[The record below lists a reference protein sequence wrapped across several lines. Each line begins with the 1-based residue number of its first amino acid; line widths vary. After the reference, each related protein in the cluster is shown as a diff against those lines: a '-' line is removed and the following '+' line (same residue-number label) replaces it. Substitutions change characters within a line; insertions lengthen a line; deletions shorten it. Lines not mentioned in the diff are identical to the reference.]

1 MQYADFILS
10 CDASVGLFIFL
21 INPRKKSTTNGLFLK
36 HHLQRLKHVLSE
48 ARNMEIDIDLM
59 NTISHWLQWS
69 QL

>member
-1 MQYADFILS
+1 MQVSHCHVMLTLTF
-10 CDASVGLFIFL
+10 LFFR
-21 INPRKKSTTNGLFLK
+21 INPRKKSTTNGLFLE
-36 HHLQRLKHVLSE
+36 HHLQGLKHVLSE